1 MSETKCPYCNE
12 PIDLTNIMG
21 DSDWDEQQYD
31 WCHDNECPNCGKR
44 YKIRQDDVEVIRSF
58 EVEKDD

>member
-12 PIDLTNIMG
+12 PIDPLDIMG
-21 DSDWDEQQYD
+21 DSDWDEQQFD
-31 WCHDNECPNCGKR
+31 WYRDNECSNCGKR